1 MKEIILI
8 FLQIIFIAIFFSN
21 TFLQL
26 NKKITINSL
35 GFFGKTSMNL
45 IWILNIFLLLSFIN
59 VDLKIL
65 YFIFFVINF
74 SIFIFNKIKNNTIYK
89 LNIDCILLIFLT
101 FLISID
107 LASNLYLGWDAKLF
121 WYLKSL
127 NFYENQS
134 FENLK
139 NIPAFDYP
147 HLGSYLWHLFW
158 KYPFNVYEY
167 HGRIFYVFLY
177 TFSIFLF
184 FENLKI
190 NILKRIILIL
200 ITILITYSYNINFSG
215 NQEILVFSLIII
227 ATKYSFYLFYNEK
240 KINRFEIILVILG
253 ASNLL
258 AWIKNEALFFALI
271 LIFSL
276 LLTAKLK
283 KNEKVI
289 FILGSLL
296 IIIVKS
302 LIFLKFQT
310 ALSSF
315 EFQHTFGE
323 INLINIFNKIRVIIF
338 YLTVY
343 VIQVPIY
350 LILTLVIFFIFF
362 NYKIDNVKLY
372 IFYFALLNFLFI
384 IIAFL
389 FAMQDVEWQARV
401 GMKRV
406 LFETSGFYLISLLYL
421 IKKTIKFFK

>member
-1 MKEIILI
+1 MKEITLI
-8 FLQIIFIAIFFSN
+8 FLQILFISIFFSSSY
-21 TFLQL
+21 LQL

-35 GFFGKTSMNL
+35 GFFEKTSMNL
-45 IWILNIFLLLSFIN
+45 IMILNIFLLLSFIN
-59 VDLKIL
+59 IDLKIVYL
-65 YFIFFVINF
+65 SFFFLNF
-74 SIFIFNKIKNNTIYK
+74 SLFIINKIKNHTIYK
-89 LNIDCILLIFLT
+89 FNIYVSLLILLT
-101 FLISID
+101 FIISID
-107 LASNLYLGWDAKLF
+107 LANNLYLEWDAKFF

-139 NIPAFDYP
+139 NIAAFDYP
-147 HLGSYLWHLFW
+147 HFGSYLWHLFW

-177 TFSIFLF
+177 TFSIFLL
-184 FENLKI
+184 FENLEI
-190 NILKRIILIL
+190 NVLKRIILIL
-200 ITILITYSYNINFSG
+200 ITILVTYSYNINFSG

-240 KINRFEIILVILG
+240 KINRWEIILVILG

-258 AWIKNEALFFALI
+258 AWIKNEALFFSLI

-276 LLTAKLK
+276 LLAAKLK
-283 KNEKVI
+283 NNEKII

-296 IIIVKS
+296 IIILKS
-302 LIFLKFQT
+302 LIFWKFQT
-310 ALSSF
+310 VLSSF
-315 EFQHTFGE
+315 EFQNTFGE
-323 INLINIFNKIRVIIF
+323 INLINILNKIKVIIF

-343 VIQVPIY
+343 IIQIPIY
-350 LILTLVIFFIFF
+350 LIFVPVIFFIFF
-362 NYKIDNVKLY
+362 NFKIDNVKLY

-421 IKKTIKFFK
+421 IKKMIKFFK

>member
-8 FLQIIFIAIFFSN
+8 FLQIIFIAIFFSS

-45 IWILNIFLLLSFIN
+45 ILILNIFLLLSFIN
-59 VDLKIL
+59 INLEIL

-74 SIFIFNKIKNNTIYK
+74 SIFIFNKINSIYK
-89 LNIDCILLIFLT
+89 LNSYFLLLIFLT

-107 LASNLYLGWDAKLF
+107 LANNLYLGWDAKFF

-147 HLGSYLWHLFW
+147 HLGSYLWQLFW

-177 TFSIFLF
+177 TFSIFLL
-184 FENLKI
+184 FENLEI
-190 NILKRIILIL
+190 NALKKIILIL
-200 ITILITYSYNINFSG
+200 ITILVTYSYNNNFSG
-215 NQEILVFSLIII
+215 NQEILVFSIIII
-227 ATKYSFYLFYNEK
+227 AAKYSFYLFYNEK

-283 KNEKVI
+283 NNEKVI

-296 IIIVKS
+296 IIIFKS
-302 LIFLKFQT
+302 LIFWKFQT
-310 ALSSF
+310 VLSSF
-315 EFQHTFGE
+315 EFQNTFGE
-323 INLINIFNKIRVIIF
+323 INLINILNKIKIIIF

-343 VIQVPIY
+343 IIQIPIY
-350 LILTLVIFFIFF
+350 LILAPIIFFIFF
-362 NYKIDNVKLY
+362 SFKIDNVKLY

-421 IKKTIKFFK
+421 IKKTINFFK

>member
-1 MKEIILI
+1 MKEITLI
-8 FLQIIFIAIFFSN
+8 FLQILFISIFFSSS
-21 TFLQL
+21 FLQL
-26 NKKITINSL
+26 NKKITTNSL
-35 GFFGKTSMNL
+35 GFFEKTSMNV
-45 IWILNIFLLLSFIN
+45 IMILNIFLLLSFIN
-59 VDLKIL
+59 IDLKIVYL
-65 YFIFFVINF
+65 SFFFLNF
-74 SIFIFNKIKNNTIYK
+74 SLFIINKIKNHTIYK
-89 LNIDCILLIFLT
+89 FNIYVSLLILLT
-101 FLISID
+101 FIISTD
-107 LASNLYLGWDAKLF
+107 LANNLYLEWDAKFF

-139 NIPAFDYP
+139 NIAAFDYP
-147 HLGSYLWHLFW
+147 HFGSYLWHLFW

-177 TFSIFLF
+177 TFSIFLL
-184 FENLKI
+184 FENLEI
-190 NILKRIILIL
+190 NVLKRIILIL
-200 ITILITYSYNINFSG
+200 ITILVTYSYNINFSG

-240 KINRFEIILVILG
+240 KINRWEIILVILG

-258 AWIKNEALFFALI
+258 AWIKNEALFFSLI

-283 KNEKVI
+283 NNEKII

-296 IIIVKS
+296 IIILKS
-302 LIFLKFQT
+302 LIFWKFQT
-310 ALSSF
+310 VLSSF
-315 EFQHTFGE
+315 EFQDTFGE
-323 INLINIFNKIRVIIF
+323 INLINILNKIKVIIF

-343 VIQVPIY
+343 IIQIPIY
-350 LILTLVIFFIFF
+350 LILAPVIFFIFF
-362 NYKIDNVKLY
+362 NFKIDNVKLY
-372 IFYFALLNFLFI
+372 IFYFTLLNFLFI

>member
-21 TFLQL
+21 TFLQF

-45 IWILNIFLLLSFIN
+45 ILILNIFLLLSFIN
-59 VDLKIL
+59 IDLKIL

-89 LNIDCILLIFLT
+89 FNIYFLLLIFLT
-101 FLISID
+101 FLISVD

-190 NILKRIILIL
+190 NILKKIILIL

-258 AWIKNEALFFALI
+258 AWIKNESLFFALI

-296 IIIVKS
+296 IIILKS
-302 LIFLKFQT
+302 IIFWKFQT
-310 ALSSF
+310 VLSSF

-323 INLINIFNKIRVIIF
+323 INLINIFNKIKVIIF

-343 VIQVPIY
+343 IIQMPIY
-350 LILTLVIFFIFF
+350 LILALVIFFIFF
-362 NYKIDNVKLY
+362 NYKIDNVKLF

-389 FAMQDVEWQARV
+389 FTMQDVEWQARV

-421 IKKTIKFFK
+421 INKTIKFFK

>member
-8 FLQIIFIAIFFSN
+8 FLQVIFIAIFFSS

-45 IWILNIFLLLSFIN
+45 ILILNIFLMLSFIN
-59 VDLKIL
+59 IDLKIL

-74 SIFIFNKIKNNTIYK
+74 SIFIFNKINSIYK
-89 LNIDCILLIFLT
+89 LNSYFLLLIFLT

-107 LASNLYLGWDAKLF
+107 LANNLYLGWDAKFF

-147 HLGSYLWHLFW
+147 HLGSYLWQLFW

-177 TFSIFLF
+177 TFSIFLL
-184 FENLKI
+184 FENLEINALKKI
-190 NILKRIILIL
+190 MLIL

-283 KNEKVI
+283 NNEKVI

-296 IIIVKS
+296 IIIFKS
-302 LIFLKFQT
+302 LIFWKFQT
-310 ALSSF
+310 VLSSF
-315 EFQHTFGE
+315 EFQNTFGE
-323 INLINIFNKIRVIIF
+323 INFINILNKIKIIIF

-343 VIQVPIY
+343 IIQIPSY
-350 LILTLVIFFIFF
+350 LILAPIIFFIFLNF
-362 NYKIDNVKLY
+362 KIDNVKLY
-372 IFYFALLNFLFI
+372 IFYFALFNFLFI

-406 LFETSGFYLISLLYL
+406 LFQTSGFYLISLLYL
-421 IKKTIKFFK
+421 IKKKINFFK

>member
-8 FLQIIFIAIFFSN
+8 FLQIMFIAIFFSS

-45 IWILNIFLLLSFIN
+45 ILILNIFLLLSFIN
-59 VDLKIL
+59 IDLKIL

-74 SIFIFNKIKNNTIYK
+74 SIFIFNKIKNNTIFK
-89 LNIDCILLIFLT
+89 LNIYFLLLIFLT

-107 LASNLYLGWDAKLF
+107 LANSLYLGWDAKFF

-147 HLGSYLWHLFW
+147 HLGSYLWQLLW
-158 KYPFNVYEY
+158 KYPFNAYEY

-177 TFSIFLF
+177 TFSIFLL
-184 FENLKI
+184 FENLEI
-190 NILKRIILIL
+190 NVLKKIILIL

-227 ATKYSFYLFYNEK
+227 TTKYSFYLFYNEK

-258 AWIKNEALFFALI
+258 AWIKNEALFFSLI

-283 KNEKVI
+283 NNEKII

-296 IIIVKS
+296 IIILKS
-302 LIFLKFQT
+302 LIFWKFQT
-310 ALSSF
+310 VLSSF
-315 EFQHTFGE
+315 EFQNTFGE
-323 INLINIFNKIRVIIF
+323 INLINILNKIKVKIF

-343 VIQVPIY
+343 IIQMPIY
-350 LILTLVIFFIFF
+350 LILAPVIFFIFF
-362 NYKIDNVKLY
+362 NFKIDNVKLY

-389 FAMQDVEWQARV
+389 FAMQNVEWQARV

>member
-45 IWILNIFLLLSFIN
+45 ILILNIFLLLSFIN
-59 VDLKIL
+59 IDLKIL
-65 YFIFFVINF
+65 YFIFFAINF
-74 SIFIFNKIKNNTIYK
+74 SIFVFNKIKNNIIYK
-89 LNIDCILLIFLT
+89 LHIYCLLLIFLT
-101 FLISID
+101 FLISVD

-147 HLGSYLWHLFW
+147 HLGSYLWQLFW

-190 NILKRIILIL
+190 NILKKIILIL

-296 IIIVKS
+296 IIILKS
-302 LIFLKFQT
+302 LIFWKFQT
-310 ALSSF
+310 VLSSF

-323 INLINIFNKIRVIIF
+323 INLINIFNKIKVIIF

-343 VIQVPIY
+343 IIQMPIY
-350 LILTLVIFFIFF
+350 LILALVIFFIFF
-362 NYKIDNVKLY
+362 NYKIDNVKLF

-389 FAMQDVEWQARV
+389 FTMQDVEWQARV

-421 IKKTIKFFK
+421 INKTIKFFK

>member
-8 FLQIIFIAIFFSN
+8 FLQITFIAIFFSN
-21 TFLQL
+21 TFLQF

-45 IWILNIFLLLSFIN
+45 ILILNIFLLLSFIN
-59 VDLKIL
+59 IDLKIL
-65 YFIFFVINF
+65 YFIFFAINF
-74 SIFIFNKIKNNTIYK
+74 SIFVFNKIKNNIIYK
-89 LNIDCILLIFLT
+89 LHIYCLLLIFLT
-101 FLISID
+101 FLISVD

-147 HLGSYLWHLFW
+147 HLGSYLWQLFW

-190 NILKRIILIL
+190 NILKKIILIL

-258 AWIKNEALFFALI
+258 AWIKNESLFFALI

-296 IIIVKS
+296 IIILKS
-302 LIFLKFQT
+302 IIFWKFQT
-310 ALSSF
+310 VLSSF

-323 INLINIFNKIRVIIF
+323 INLINIFNKIKVIIF

-343 VIQVPIY
+343 IIQMPIY
-350 LILTLVIFFIFF
+350 LILALVIFFIFF
-362 NYKIDNVKLY
+362 NYKIDNVKLF

-389 FAMQDVEWQARV
+389 FTMQDVEWQARV

-421 IKKTIKFFK
+421 INKTIKFFK

>member
-8 FLQIIFIAIFFSN
+8 FLQIIFIAIFFSS

-45 IWILNIFLLLSFIN
+45 ILILNIFLMLSFIN
-59 VDLKIL
+59 IDLKIL

-74 SIFIFNKIKNNTIYK
+74 SIFIFNKINSIYK
-89 LNIDCILLIFLT
+89 LNSYFLLLIFLT

-107 LASNLYLGWDAKLF
+107 LANNLYLGWDAKFF

-147 HLGSYLWHLFW
+147 HLGSYLWQLFW

-177 TFSIFLF
+177 TFSIFLL
-184 FENLKI
+184 FENLEI
-190 NILKRIILIL
+190 NALKRIILIL

-258 AWIKNEALFFALI
+258 AWIKSEALFFALI

-283 KNEKVI
+283 NNEKVI

-296 IIIVKS
+296 IIIFKS
-302 LIFLKFQT
+302 LIFWKFQT
-310 ALSSF
+310 VLSSF
-315 EFQHTFGE
+315 EFQNTFGE
-323 INLINIFNKIRVIIF
+323 INFINILNKIKIIIF

-343 VIQVPIY
+343 IIQIPIY
-350 LILTLVIFFIFF
+350 LILAPVIFFIFF
-362 NYKIDNVKLY
+362 NFKIDKVKLY
-372 IFYFALLNFLFI
+372 IFYFALLNFFFI

>member
-35 GFFGKTSMNL
+35 SFFEKTSMNL
-45 IWILNIFLLLSFIN
+45 ILILNIFLMLSFIN
-59 VDLKIL
+59 IDLKIL

-74 SIFIFNKIKNNTIYK
+74 SIFILNKINTIYK
-89 LNIDCILLIFLT
+89 PNIYFLLLIFLT

-107 LASNLYLGWDAKLF
+107 LANNLYLGWDAKFF
-121 WYLKSL
+121 WYLKVL

-147 HLGSYLWHLFW
+147 HLGSYLWQLFW
-158 KYPFNVYEY
+158 KYPLNVYEY

-177 TFSIFLF
+177 TFSIFLL
-184 FENLKI
+184 FENLEI
-190 NILKRIILIL
+190 NALKKIILIL

-240 KINRFEIILVILG
+240 KINRFEIISVILG

-283 KNEKVI
+283 NNEKVI

-296 IIIVKS
+296 IIIFKS
-302 LIFLKFQT
+302 FIFWKFQT
-310 ALSSF
+310 VLSSF
-315 EFQHTFGE
+315 EFQNTFSE
-323 INLINIFNKIRVIIF
+323 INLINILNKIKIIIF

-343 VIQVPIY
+343 IIQIPIY
-350 LILTLVIFFIFF
+350 LILAPIIFFIFF
-362 NYKIDNVKLY
+362 NFKIDNLKLY

-384 IIAFL
+384 IVAFL

-421 IKKTIKFFK
+421 IKKTINFFK

>member
-21 TFLQL
+21 TFLQF

-45 IWILNIFLLLSFIN
+45 ILILNIFLLLSFIN
-59 VDLKIL
+59 IDLKIL

-74 SIFIFNKIKNNTIYK
+74 SIFIFDKIKNNSIYK
-89 LNIDCILLIFLT
+89 LNIYFLLLIFLT
-101 FLISID
+101 FLISVD

-190 NILKRIILIL
+190 NILKKIILIL

-258 AWIKNEALFFALI
+258 AWIKNESLFFALI

-296 IIIVKS
+296 IIILKS
-302 LIFLKFQT
+302 IIFWKFQT
-310 ALSSF
+310 VLSSF

-323 INLINIFNKIRVIIF
+323 INLINIFNKIKVIIF

-343 VIQVPIY
+343 IIQMPIY
-350 LILTLVIFFIFF
+350 LILALVIFFIFF
-362 NYKIDNVKLY
+362 NYKIDNVKLF

-389 FAMQDVEWQARV
+389 FTMQDVEWQARV

-421 IKKTIKFFK
+421 INKTIKFFK

>member
-8 FLQIIFIAIFFSN
+8 FLQIIFIAIFFSS

-45 IWILNIFLLLSFIN
+45 ILILNIFLMLSFIN
-59 VDLKIL
+59 IDLKIL

-74 SIFIFNKIKNNTIYK
+74 SIFIFNKINSIYK
-89 LNIDCILLIFLT
+89 LNSYFLLLIFLT

-107 LASNLYLGWDAKLF
+107 LANNLYLGWDAKFF

-147 HLGSYLWHLFW
+147 HLGSYLWQLFW
-158 KYPFNVYEY
+158 KYPFNEYEY

-177 TFSIFLF
+177 TFSIFLL
-184 FENLKI
+184 FENLEI
-190 NILKRIILIL
+190 NALKKIILIL

-283 KNEKVI
+283 NNEKVI

-296 IIIVKS
+296 IIIFKS
-302 LIFLKFQT
+302 LIFWKFQT
-310 ALSSF
+310 VLSSF
-315 EFQHTFGE
+315 EFQNTFGE
-323 INLINIFNKIRVIIF
+323 INLINILNKIKIIIF

-343 VIQVPIY
+343 IIQIPIY
-350 LILTLVIFFIFF
+350 LILAPIIFFIFF
-362 NYKIDNVKLY
+362 NFKIDNLKLY

-421 IKKTIKFFK
+421 IKKTINFFK

>member
-45 IWILNIFLLLSFIN
+45 ILILNIFLLLSFIN
-59 VDLKIL
+59 IDLKIL
-65 YFIFFVINF
+65 YFIFFAINF
-74 SIFIFNKIKNNTIYK
+74 SIFVFNKIKNNIIYK
-89 LNIDCILLIFLT
+89 LHIYCLLLIFLT
-101 FLISID
+101 FLISVD

-127 NFYENQS
+127 NFYENQN

-147 HLGSYLWHLFW
+147 HLGSYLWQLFW

-190 NILKRIILIL
+190 NILKKIILIL

-240 KINRFEIILVILG
+240 KINRLEIILVILG

-296 IIIVKS
+296 IIILKS
-302 LIFLKFQT
+302 IIFWKFQT
-310 ALSSF
+310 VLSSF

-323 INLINIFNKIRVIIF
+323 INLINIFNKIKVIIF

-343 VIQVPIY
+343 IIQMPIY
-350 LILTLVIFFIFF
+350 LILALVIFFIFF
-362 NYKIDNVKLY
+362 NYKIDNVKLF

-389 FAMQDVEWQARV
+389 FTMQDVEWQARV

-421 IKKTIKFFK
+421 INKTIKFFK

>member
-8 FLQIIFIAIFFSN
+8 FLQIIFLAIFFSN
-21 TFLQL
+21 TFLQF

-45 IWILNIFLLLSFIN
+45 ILILNIFLLLSFVNI
-59 VDLKIL
+59 DLKIL
-65 YFIFFVINF
+65 YLIFFGINF
-74 SIFIFNKIKNNTIYK
+74 FIFIFNKIKNNTIYK
-89 LNIDCILLIFLT
+89 LNIYFLLLIFLT

-107 LASNLYLGWDAKLF
+107 LANNLYLGWDAKFF

-127 NFYENQS
+127 NFYENQN

-147 HLGSYLWHLFW
+147 HLGSYLWQLFW

-177 TFSIFLF
+177 TFSIFLL
-184 FENLKI
+184 FENLEI
-190 NILKRIILIL
+190 NVLKKIILIL
-200 ITILITYSYNINFSG
+200 LTILITYSYNINFSG

-258 AWIKNEALFFALI
+258 AWTKNEALFFFLI

-283 KNEKVI
+283 NNEKII

-296 IIIVKS
+296 IIIFKS
-302 LIFLKFQT
+302 LIFWKFQT
-310 ALSSF
+310 VLSSF
-315 EFQHTFGE
+315 EFQSTFGE
-323 INLINIFNKIRVIIF
+323 INLINILNKIKVIIF

-343 VIQVPIY
+343 IIQIPIY
-350 LILTLVIFFIFF
+350 LILAPTIFVIFFNF
-362 NYKIDNVKLY
+362 KIDSVKLY

-384 IIAFL
+384 VIAFL

-421 IKKTIKFFK
+421 IKKSIKFFK

>member
-8 FLQIIFIAIFFSN
+8 FLQIVFIAIFFSN

-35 GFFGKTSMNL
+35 GFFEKTSMNL
-45 IWILNIFLLLSFIN
+45 ILILNIFLLLSFIN

-74 SIFIFNKIKNNTIYK
+74 SIFIFNKIKNITIYK
-89 LNIDCILLIFLT
+89 LNIYFLLLIFFT

-107 LASNLYLGWDAKLF
+107 LANNLYLGWDAKFF

-147 HLGSYLWHLFW
+147 HFGSYLWHLFW

-167 HGRIFYVFLY
+167 HGRIFYVFIY
-177 TFSIFLF
+177 TFSIFLL
-184 FENLKI
+184 FENLEI
-190 NILKRIILIL
+190 NVLKKIILIL

-215 NQEILVFSLIII
+215 NQEILVFSLIIV

-240 KINRFEIILVILG
+240 KINRFEIILIILG

-258 AWIKNEALFFALI
+258 AWIKNEALFFSLI

-283 KNEKVI
+283 NNEKII

-296 IIIVKS
+296 IIILKS
-302 LIFLKFQT
+302 LIFWKFQT
-310 ALSSF
+310 VLSSF
-315 EFQHTFGE
+315 EFQNTFGE
-323 INLINIFNKIRVIIF
+323 INLINILNKIKVIIF

-343 VIQVPIY
+343 IIQIPIY
-350 LILTLVIFFIFF
+350 LILAPVIFFIFF
-362 NYKIDNVKLY
+362 NFKIDNVKLY